1 MTIPQPTVDSM
12 TFFPFSKT
20 ECVYQQNRS
29 KRRATLALETLPML
43 VITLREIREPGC
55 SVLDNVL
62 RQPTNPPGTGYR

>member
-1 MTIPQPTVDSM
+1 
-12 TFFPFSKT
+12 
-20 ECVYQQNRS
+20 
-29 KRRATLALETLPML
+29 